1 MRSPRIGQAAVV
13 ALGALLLALASR
25 PLPANPSTPAVKR
38 PHYIFINET
47 DNHEHDLA
55 FKMSLKLAEQRAG
68 VENALI
74 LLKHLPPNSTI
85 EQFAVDSFRRW
96 QIGRDRSG
104 RGILYVYS
112 ERENLFKI
120 EVAYA
125 LEGLFPD
132 AVCRQLEEAAQ
143 TYVLSSDIPQDF
155 ISELLITMNLRAK
168 DPSLAE
174 PPGSWRSPAWLK
186 NVYLS
191 GGAGVRARG
200 YRRTLEDYEAAVR
213 RMPEADIAEFQPS
226 ASPEETVA
234 RYLRSIER
242 GLGDPRLPLLTEGSR
257 FFRMIVPRNEAQQI
271 RVARYYAQ
279 AEPWQ
284 LIRGEPLA
292 LVVFRQGVAN
302 LPIVLRHGGGL
313 WYVDEP
319 KAWTYFHRFEN
330 TIDFYPKYD
339 NLPFLAELV
348 RMGYTNAYA
357 PVFARRVDVPPARP
371 YPFSLKAAV
380 AELEKAI
387 ADHPTDDR
395 LYASLGELY
404 LFEMSW
410 VSRSLEMF
418 ERASRLSPENQQYRW
433 RLFDLYGNDSQ
444 AEKMVATLKWLSQR
458 LPGDPWVQNWYRFQ
472 NATYHFKRGE
482 FFP

>member
-1 MRSPRIGQAAVV
+1 
-13 ALGALLLALASR
+13 
-25 PLPANPSTPAVKR
+25 
-38 PHYIFINET
+38 
-47 DNHEHDLA
+47 
-55 FKMSLKLAEQRAG
+55 
-68 VENALI
+68 
-74 LLKHLPPNSTI
+74 
-85 EQFAVDSFRRW
+85 
-96 QIGRDRSG
+96 
-104 RGILYVYS
+104 
-112 ERENLFKI
+112 
-120 EVAYA
+120 
-125 LEGLFPD
+125 
-132 AVCRQLEEAAQ
+132 
-143 TYVLSSDIPQDF
+143 
-155 ISELLITMNLRAK
+155 
-168 DPSLAE
+168 
-174 PPGSWRSPAWLK
+174 
-186 NVYLS
+186 
-191 GGAGVRARG
+191 
-200 YRRTLEDYEAAVR
+200 
-213 RMPEADIAEFQPS
+213 
-226 ASPEETVA
+226 
-234 RYLRSIER
+234 
-242 GLGDPRLPLLTEGSR
+242 
-257 FFRMIVPRNEAQQI
+257 MIVPRNEAQQI

-279 AEPWQ
+279 AEPRQ

-380 AELEKAI
+380 AVLEKAI

-395 LYASLGELY
+395 LCASLGELY

-472 NATYHFKRGE
+472 NASYHFKRGE